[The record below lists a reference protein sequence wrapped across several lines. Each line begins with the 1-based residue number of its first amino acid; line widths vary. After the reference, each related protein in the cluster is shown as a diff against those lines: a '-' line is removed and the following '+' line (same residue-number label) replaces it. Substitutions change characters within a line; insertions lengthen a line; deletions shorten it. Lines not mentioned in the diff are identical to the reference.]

1 MEDGVTSSWISISIS
16 KMKDVKS
23 AGWLMSFEPEVGAP
37 TVAAFTTASAAK
49 NFATGVYNEHMGDER
64 KRLPWKKIDDLS
76 NLNYEYFTA
85 SCDISPRG
93 KVTFRK

>member
-1 MEDGVTSSWISISIS
+1 MEDGMTSSWISISIS

-64 KRLPWKKIDDLS
+64 KRLPWKKQDDFH
-76 NLNYEYFTA
+76 FTA